1 MLNKKSGFNMPC
13 REVAQ
18 LGRAP
23 GSGLGGRG
31 FKSRLPDR
39 AYLCLSIDESK
50 KKKCFL
56 ELDEVFFD
64 KCLFSK
70 SRSYSLSSTMI

>member
-1 MLNKKSGFNMPC
+1 MRINTPC

-23 GSGLGGRG
+23 GSGPGGRG

-39 AYLCLSIDESK
+39 AYGY
-50 KKKCFL
+50 
-56 ELDEVFFD
+56 VFN
-64 KCLFSK
+64 KQ
-70 SRSYSLSSTMI
+70 I

>member
-1 MLNKKSGFNMPC
+1 MSC

-23 GSGLGGRG
+23 GSGPGGRG

-39 AYLCLSIDESK
+39 TYSMLNVQIYK
-50 KKKCFL
+50 R
-56 ELDEVFFD
+56 FD
-64 KCLFSK
+64 NK
-70 SRSYSLSSTMI
+70 

>member
-1 MLNKKSGFNMPC
+1 MFIINMSC

-23 GSGLGGRG
+23 GSGPGGRG

-39 AYLCLSIDESK
+39 AYLVILIYGNILGK
-50 KKKCFL
+50 
-56 ELDEVFFD
+56 VP
-64 KCLFSK
+64 
-70 SRSYSLSSTMI
+70 